1 MDGGTGMSQIPGE
14 YILAFLGMVFSAVF
28 LLSQGVVVPVFG
40 EASRMRKRIRSRLHL
55 VEKASHLPNM
65 QTVLRQKYL
74 RRLSPFEA
82 GLEQL
87 PVMEALAQM
96 IEQSGHT
103 YRAYRVLLLGLLLAM
118 LMGVALWLL
127 VQLWWVALPVAC
139 AVFWL
144 PLLKIASDRG
154 KRFALFEEGLPDALD
169 AMCRAL
175 RAGHPFNETLH
186 LVADEH
192 KGPVA
197 YEFGLTFA
205 DINYGN
211 DVRRAMLGLLERMPS
226 MTVMMLVT
234 SILIHRETGG
244 NLTEVLERLSSLIRG
259 RFRFQR
265 KVKTLSA
272 EGRMSAWVL
281 VAIPFVLAAT
291 ILVTSPSYIPMLV
304 KEPLGQKLIMGAFVS
319 MLLGIF
325 WIRKIIRIQV

>member
-1 MDGGTGMSQIPGE
+1 MSQIPSE
-14 YILAFLGMVFSAVF
+14 FILAFLGMVFVAVF
-28 LLSQGVVVPVFG
+28 LLSQGLVVPVFG
-40 EASRMRKRIRSRLHL
+40 EASKVRKRIRERLGLLEHS
-55 VEKASHLPNM
+55 ANLPNM

-74 RRLSPFEA
+74 KRLSPLESA
-82 GLEQL
+82 LEQM
-87 PVMEALAQM
+87 PFMENLAQV
-96 IEQSGHT
+96 IEQGGHD
-103 YRAYRVLLLGLLLAM
+103 YRAYRVLLLGVVLALVTGLGLWVLLK
-118 LMGVALWLL
+118 
-127 VQLWWVALPVAC
+127 LWWAALIVAAI
-139 AVFWL
+139 VFWV
-144 PLLKIASDRG
+144 PILKVSSDRA
-154 KRFALFEEGLPDALD
+154 KRFAAFEEGLPDALD

-175 RAGHPFNETLH
+175 RAGHPFNETLR
-186 LVADEH
+186 LVAEEH

-197 YEFGLTFA
+197 HEFGLTFA

-281 VAIPFVLAAT
+281 VAVPFVLAAA
-291 ILVTSPSYIPMLV
+291 IVVTSPTYLPMLI
-304 KEPLGQKLIMGAFVS
+304 KEPLGQKMVMAAFVA
-319 MLLGIF
+319 MLLGIL

>member
-1 MDGGTGMSQIPGE
+1 MNHISGE
-14 YILAFLGMVFSAVF
+14 FILIFLGMVFIAVF
-28 LLSQGVVVPVFG
+28 LLAQGVVVPVFG
-40 EASRMRKRIRSRLHL
+40 EAGKMRKRIRGRLHVL
-55 VEKASHLPNM
+55 EKANNLPNM

-74 RRLSPFEA
+74 TRLSPLEA
-82 GLEQL
+82 RLEQL
-87 PVMEALAQM
+87 PFMADLTQL
-96 IEQSGHT
+96 IEQSGHE
-103 YRAYRVLLLGLLLAM
+103 YRAYRVLLLGIAMGVGAGTLALLLSSPWWMA
-118 LMGVALWLL
+118 LAVAFG
-127 VQLWWVALPVAC
+127 AA
-139 AVFWL
+139 WL
-144 PLLKIASDRG
+144 PLLKILRDRN
-154 KRFALFEEGLPDALD
+154 KRFAEFEEGLPDALD

-175 RAGHPFNETLH
+175 RAGHPFNETLR
-186 LVADEH
+186 LVAEEH

-197 YEFGLTFA
+197 HEFGLTFA

-244 NLTEVLERLSSLIRG
+244 NLTEVLERLSRLIRG

-281 VAIPFVLAAT
+281 VSIPFVLAAV
-291 ILVTSPSYIPMLV
+291 ILVTTPSYLPVLINDPIGHKLIIGAFCAMLV
-304 KEPLGQKLIMGAFVS
+304 
-319 MLLGIF
+319 GIV

>member
-1 MDGGTGMSQIPGE
+1 MSQIPGE
-14 YILAFLGMVFSAVF
+14 YILVFLGMVFIAVF
-28 LLSQGVVVPVFG
+28 LLSQGLVVPVFG
-40 EASRMRKRIRSRLHL
+40 EAGKVRKRIRGRLL
-55 VEKASHLPNM
+55 ILERASHLPNM

-74 RRLSPFEA
+74 TRLSPLEA
-82 GLEQL
+82 WLEQL
-87 PVMEALAQM
+87 PFMATLTQM
-96 IEQSGHT
+96 IEQAGHE
-103 YRAYRVLLLGLLLAM
+103 YRAYRVLLTGLVLAAAAGMLAWLFFPYWWLALLAA
-118 LMGVALWLL
+118 LVA
-127 VQLWWVALPVAC
+127 
-139 AVFWL
+139 FWL
-144 PLLKIASDRG
+144 PLLKIMRDRG
-154 KRFALFEEGLPDALD
+154 KRFAKFEEGLPDALE

-175 RAGHPFNETLH
+175 RAGHPFNETLR

-197 YEFGLTFA
+197 EEFGLTFA

-265 KVKTLSA
+265 KVRTMSA

-281 VAIPFVLAAT
+281 VAIPFVLAAA
-291 ILVTSPSYIPMLV
+291 IIVTSPDYLTLLIKDPT
-304 KEPLGQKLIMGAFVS
+304 GQMFVMGAFGS
-319 MLLGIF
+319 MVVGIF
-325 WIRKIIRIQV
+325 WIRRIIRIEI

>member
-1 MDGGTGMSQIPGE
+1 MNQIPTE
-14 YILAFLGMVFSAVF
+14 YVFAFLGMVFTAAF

-40 EASRMRKRIRSRLHL
+40 EAGRMRKRIRSRLHL
-55 VEKASHLPNM
+55 LESANHLPNM

-74 RRLSPFEA
+74 KRLSPLEA

-87 PVMEALAQM
+87 PWFEKLAQM
-96 IEQSGHT
+96 IEQAGHD
-103 YRAYRVLLLGLLLAM
+103 YRAYRVVLLALLLGLLVAGGTWLA
-118 LMGVALWLL
+118 LK
-127 VQLWWVALPVAC
+127 LWWAALILGCMAAC
-139 AVFWL
+139 VPF
-144 PLLKIASDRG
+144 LKIASDRAQ
-154 KRFALFEEGLPDALD
+154 RFSAFEEGLPDALD

-175 RAGHPFNETLH
+175 RAGHPFNETLR
-186 LVADEH
+186 LVAEEH

-197 YEFGLTFA
+197 QEFGLTFA

-234 SILIHRETGG
+234 TILIHRESGG
-244 NLTEVLERLSSLIRG
+244 NLTEVLERISALIRG

-281 VAIPFVLAAT
+281 VAIPFVLAGAIAAT
-291 ILVTSPSYIPMLV
+291 TPQYMPLLV
-304 KEPLGQKLIMGAFVS
+304 KDEFGQKLVIAAFIA
-319 MLLGIF
+319 MLLGVL
-325 WIRKIIRIQV
+325 WIRRIIRIDV

>member
-1 MDGGTGMSQIPGE
+1 MNQIPGE
-14 YILAFLGMVFSAVF
+14 YIFIFLCMVFAAVF

-40 EASRMRKRIRSRLHL
+40 EAGKMRKRIRGRLHL
-55 VEKASHLPNM
+55 LESANNLPNM

-74 RRLSPFEA
+74 KRLSPLEA
-82 GLEQL
+82 SLEQL
-87 PVMEALAQM
+87 PLFEGLAQM
-96 IEQSGHT
+96 IEQSGHD
-103 YRAYRVLLLGLLLAM
+103 YRAYRVVLLGLLLALGTGLGTWM
-118 LMGVALWLL
+118 LLN
-127 VQLWWVALPVAC
+127 LWWAGLVLGLLAAC
-139 AVFWL
+139 IPF
-144 PLLKIASDRG
+144 LKIASDRG
-154 KRFALFEEGLPDALD
+154 QRFAAFEAGLPDALD

-175 RAGHPFNETLH
+175 RAGHPFGEALH
-186 LVADEH
+186 LVAEEH

-197 YEFGLTFA
+197 QEFGLTFA

-244 NLTEVLERLSSLIRG
+244 NLTEVLERISSLIRG

-281 VAIPFVLAAT
+281 VAVPFVLAGLIA
-291 ILVTSPSYIPMLV
+291 VTTPSYMPMLV
-304 KEPLGQKLIMGAFVS
+304 KDPFGQRLVMAAFTA

-325 WIRKIIRIQV
+325 WIRKVIRIEV